1 MNLDLYRKRQVA
13 YGGSS
18 SIDKLDYRNKQLFNR
33 ALQESFN
40 AEEVVLNNKDWRALI
55 LEDKLTLELDQKWI
69 GMPLESNLKPG
80 DVIHVKRNDV
90 RWIMVQTD
98 LSERSF
104 CRCVGK
110 RCVVEITWR
119 DEDDNVHSSWAA
131 LRGPT
136 ETSIKTEARK
146 HILFDQGNEK
156 VALWLPDTPETKS
169 LRRYKHI
176 MVKGETWEIA
186 SVDYLTTP
194 GILELNLVE
203 AQDNRDLDNTSLG
216 IARDNKFTFTNVFDK
231 DLDFQLNT
239 YISLEP
245 YLTKDGV
252 DITEEKESEFIFTC
266 YPDTYTYDEV
276 HLGVSFS
283 ELGNY
288 HITIGYPNMK
298 MVKEYDIE
306 IKQYDTEE
314 ESYYLIKG
322 NSIIRPLVNSLESYD
337 IDYFV
342 NGVQTPITPGKWVFD
357 TRFATVKSQSTYHI
371 DLDFTGEIGTMTLQ
385 YVVGDKVLAEKE
397 ITVYSVFG

>member
-1 MNLDLYRKRQVA
+1 MNLDLYRKRQEA

-33 ALQESFN
+33 ALQERFN

-110 RCVVEITWR
+110 RCVTEITWR

-252 DITEEKESEFIFTC
+252 DITEEKESEFVFTC

-357 TRFATVKSQSTYHI
+357 TRFATVKSQSVYHI

>member
-80 DVIHVKRNDV
+80 DIIHVKRNDV

-110 RCVVEITWR
+110 RCVTEITWR

-357 TRFATVKSQSTYHI
+357 TRFATVKSQSVYHI

>member
-1 MNLDLYRKRQVA
+1 MNLDLYRKRQEA

-110 RCVVEITWR
+110 RCVTEITWR

-169 LRRYKHI
+169 LRRYTHI

-252 DITEEKESEFIFTC
+252 DITEEKESEFVFTC

-357 TRFATVKSQSTYHI
+357 TRFATVKSQSVYHI

-385 YVVGDKVLAEKE
+385 YVVDNKVLAEKE

>member
-1 MNLDLYRKRQVA
+1 MNLDLYRKRQEA

-40 AEEVVLNNKDWRALI
+40 AEEVVLNNEDWRALI

-110 RCVVEITWR
+110 RCVTEITWR

-266 YPDTYTYDEV
+266 YPDTYTYDEI

-357 TRFATVKSQSTYHI
+357 TRFATVKSQSVYHI

>member
-1 MNLDLYRKRQVA
+1 MNLDLYHKRQEA

-110 RCVVEITWR
+110 RCVTEITWR

-252 DITEEKESEFIFTC
+252 DITEEKESEFVFTC

-357 TRFATVKSQSTYHI
+357 TRFATVKSQSVYHI
-371 DLDFTGEIGTMTLQ
+371 DLDFTGEIGTMMLQ

>member
-1 MNLDLYRKRQVA
+1 MNLDLYRKRQEA

-80 DVIHVKRNDV
+80 DVIRVKRNDV

-110 RCVVEITWR
+110 RCVTEISWR

-252 DITEEKESEFIFTC
+252 DITEEKESEFVFTC

-357 TRFATVKSQSTYHI
+357 TRFATVKSQSVYHI

>member
-1 MNLDLYRKRQVA
+1 MNLDLYRKRQEA

-110 RCVVEITWR
+110 RCVTEITWR

-252 DITEEKESEFIFTC
+252 DITEEKEFEFVFTC

-385 YVVGDKVLAEKE
+385 YVVDNKVLAEKE

>member
-1 MNLDLYRKRQVA
+1 MNLDLYRKRQEA

-80 DVIHVKRNDV
+80 DVIHVKRNNV

-110 RCVVEITWR
+110 RCVTEITWR

-252 DITEEKESEFIFTC
+252 DITEEKESEFVFTC

-357 TRFATVKSQSTYHI
+357 TRFATVKSQSVYHI
-371 DLDFTGEIGTMTLQ
+371 DLDFTGEIGTMMLQ

>member
-40 AEEVVLNNKDWRALI
+40 AEEVVLNNEDWRALI

-110 RCVVEITWR
+110 RCVTEITWR

-357 TRFATVKSQSTYHI
+357 TRFATVKSQSVYHI

>member
-1 MNLDLYRKRQVA
+1 MNLDLYRKRQEA

-40 AEEVVLNNKDWRALI
+40 AEEVVLNNEDWRALI

-110 RCVVEITWR
+110 RCVTEITWR

-169 LRRYKHI
+169 LRRYTHI

-252 DITEEKESEFIFTC
+252 DITEEKESEFVFTC

-357 TRFATVKSQSTYHI
+357 TRFATVKSQSVYHI

-385 YVVGDKVLAEKE
+385 YVVDNKVLAEKE

>member
-110 RCVVEITWR
+110 RCVTEITWR

-203 AQDNRDLDNTSLG
+203 AQDNRDLDNASLG

-385 YVVGDKVLAEKE
+385 YVVGNKVLAEKE

>member
-1 MNLDLYRKRQVA
+1 MNLDLYRKRQEA

-18 SIDKLDYRNKQLFNR
+18 PIDKLDYRNKQLFNR

-110 RCVVEITWR
+110 RCVTEITWR

-252 DITEEKESEFIFTC
+252 DITEEKESEFVFTC

-357 TRFATVKSQSTYHI
+357 TRFATVKSQSVYHI

>member
-40 AEEVVLNNKDWRALI
+40 AEEVVLNNEDWRALI

-110 RCVVEITWR
+110 RCVTEITWR

-252 DITEEKESEFIFTC
+252 DITEEKESEFVFTC

-357 TRFATVKSQSTYHI
+357 TRFATVKSQSVYHI

-385 YVVGDKVLAEKE
+385 YVVGDKVLTEKE

>member
-80 DVIHVKRNDV
+80 DVIHVKRNDI

-110 RCVVEITWR
+110 RCVAEITWR

-298 MVKEYDIE
+298 MVREYDIE

-357 TRFATVKSQSTYHI
+357 TNFATVKSQSAYHI

-385 YVVGDKVLAEKE
+385 YVVGNKVLAEKE

>member
-1 MNLDLYRKRQVA
+1 MNLDLYRKRQEA

-110 RCVVEITWR
+110 RCVTEITWR

-216 IARDNKFTFTNVFDK
+216 LARDNKFTFTNVFDK

>member
-1 MNLDLYRKRQVA
+1 MNLDLYRKRQEA

-40 AEEVVLNNKDWRALI
+40 AEEVVLNNEDWRALI

-110 RCVVEITWR
+110 RCVTEITWR

-156 VALWLPDTPETKS
+156 VALWLPNTPETKS

-252 DITEEKESEFIFTC
+252 DITEEKESEFVFTC

-357 TRFATVKSQSTYHI
+357 TRFATVKSQSVYHI

>member
-1 MNLDLYRKRQVA
+1 MNLDLYRKRQEA

-40 AEEVVLNNKDWRALI
+40 AEEVVLNNEDWRALI

-110 RCVVEITWR
+110 RCVTEITWR

-252 DITEEKESEFIFTC
+252 DITEEKESEFVFTC

>member
-1 MNLDLYRKRQVA
+1 MNLDLYRKRQEA

-104 CRCVGK
+104 CKCVGK
-110 RCVVEITWR
+110 RCVTEITWR

-176 MVKGETWEIA
+176 MVKSETWEIA

-252 DITEEKESEFIFTC
+252 DITEEKESEFVFTC

-357 TRFATVKSQSTYHI
+357 TRFATVKSQSVYHI

>member
-1 MNLDLYRKRQVA
+1 MNLDLYRKRQEA

-18 SIDKLDYRNKQLFNR
+18 PIDKLDYRNKQLFNR

-110 RCVVEITWR
+110 RCVTEITWR

-252 DITEEKESEFIFTC
+252 DITEEKESEFVFTC

-357 TRFATVKSQSTYHI
+357 TRFATVKSQSVYHI
-371 DLDFTGEIGTMTLQ
+371 DLDFTGEIGTMMLQ
-385 YVVGDKVLAEKE
+385 YIVGDKVLAEKE

>member
-18 SIDKLDYRNKQLFNR
+18 PIDKLDYRNKQLFNR

-40 AEEVVLNNKDWRALI
+40 AEEVVLNNQDWRALI

-110 RCVVEITWR
+110 RCVTEITWR

-252 DITEEKESEFIFTC
+252 DITEEKESEFVFTC

-357 TRFATVKSQSTYHI
+357 TRFATVKSQSVYHI

>member
-1 MNLDLYRKRQVA
+1 MNLDLYRKRQEA

-40 AEEVVLNNKDWRALI
+40 AEEVVLNNEDWRALI

-110 RCVVEITWR
+110 RCVTEITWR
-119 DEDDNVHSSWAA
+119 DEDDNVHSNWAA

-156 VALWLPDTPETKS
+156 VALWLPDTQETKS

-252 DITEEKESEFIFTC
+252 DITEEKESEFVFTC

>member
-80 DVIHVKRNDV
+80 DVIHVKRNDI

-110 RCVVEITWR
+110 RCVAEITWR

-156 VALWLPDTPETKS
+156 VALWLPDTQETKS

-252 DITEEKESEFIFTC
+252 DITEEKESEFVFTC

-385 YVVGDKVLAEKE
+385 YVVDNKVLAEKE

>member
-110 RCVVEITWR
+110 RCVAEITWR

-156 VALWLPDTPETKS
+156 VALWLPDTQETKS

-252 DITEEKESEFIFTC
+252 DITEEKESEFVFTC

-357 TRFATVKSQSTYHI
+357 TNFATVKSQSAYHI

>member
-13 YGGSS
+13 YGGSNP
-18 SIDKLDYRNKQLFNR
+18 IDKLDYRNKQLFNR

-40 AEEVVLNNKDWRALI
+40 AEEVVLNNEDWRALI

-110 RCVVEITWR
+110 RCVTEITWR

-252 DITEEKESEFIFTC
+252 DITEEKESEFVFTC

-288 HITIGYPNMK
+288 HISIGYPNMK

-357 TRFATVKSQSTYHI
+357 TRFATVKSQSVYHI
-371 DLDFTGEIGTMTLQ
+371 DLDFTGEIGTMMLQ

>member
-40 AEEVVLNNKDWRALI
+40 AEEVVLNNEDWRALI

-110 RCVVEITWR
+110 RCVTEITWR

-266 YPDTYTYDEV
+266 YPDTYTYDEI

-357 TRFATVKSQSTYHI
+357 TRFATVKSQSVYHI

>member
-1 MNLDLYRKRQVA
+1 MNLDLYRKRQEA

-110 RCVVEITWR
+110 RCVIEITWR

-252 DITEEKESEFIFTC
+252 DITEEKESEFVFTC

-357 TRFATVKSQSTYHI
+357 TRFATVKSQSVYHI
-371 DLDFTGEIGTMTLQ
+371 DLDFTGEIGTMMLQ

>member
-69 GMPLESNLKPG
+69 GMSLESNLKPG
-80 DVIHVKRNDV
+80 DVIHVKRNDI

-110 RCVVEITWR
+110 RCVAEITWR

-252 DITEEKESEFIFTC
+252 DITEEKESEFVFTC

-306 IKQYDTEE
+306 IKQYETEI

-357 TRFATVKSQSTYHI
+357 TNFATVKSQSAYHI
-371 DLDFTGEIGTMTLQ
+371 DLDFTGEIRTMMLQ
-385 YVVGDKVLAEKE
+385 YVVGNKVLAEKE

>member
-110 RCVVEITWR
+110 RCVAEITWR

-156 VALWLPDTPETKS
+156 VALWLPDTQETKS

-252 DITEEKESEFIFTC
+252 DITEEKESEFVFTC

-298 MVKEYDIE
+298 MVREYDIE

-385 YVVGDKVLAEKE
+385 YVVDNKVLAEKE

>member
-1 MNLDLYRKRQVA
+1 MNLDLYRKRQEA

-40 AEEVVLNNKDWRALI
+40 AEEVVLNNEDWRALI

-110 RCVVEITWR
+110 RCVTEITWR

-252 DITEEKESEFIFTC
+252 DITEEKESEFVFTC
-266 YPDTYTYDEV
+266 YPDTYT
-276 HLGVSFS
+276 SS
-283 ELGNY
+283 
-288 HITIGYPNMK
+288 
-298 MVKEYDIE
+298 
-306 IKQYDTEE
+306 
-314 ESYYLIKG
+314 
-322 NSIIRPLVNSLESYD
+322 
-337 IDYFV
+337 
-342 NGVQTPITPGKWVFD
+342 
-357 TRFATVKSQSTYHI
+357 
-371 DLDFTGEIGTMTLQ
+371 
-385 YVVGDKVLAEKE
+385 
-397 ITVYSVFG
+397 

>member
-1 MNLDLYRKRQVA
+1 MNLDLYRKRQEA

-40 AEEVVLNNKDWRALI
+40 AEEVVLNNEDWRALI

-80 DVIHVKRNDV
+80 DVVHVKRNDV

-110 RCVVEITWR
+110 RCVTEITWR

-252 DITEEKESEFIFTC
+252 DITEEKESEFVFTC

-357 TRFATVKSQSTYHI
+357 TRFATVKSQSVYHI

>member
-1 MNLDLYRKRQVA
+1 MNLDLYRKRQEA

-110 RCVVEITWR
+110 RCVTEITWR

-357 TRFATVKSQSTYHI
+357 TRFATIKSQSVYHI

-385 YVVGDKVLAEKE
+385 YVVDNKVLAEKE

>member
-1 MNLDLYRKRQVA
+1 MNLDLYRKRQEA

-90 RWIMVQTD
+90 HWIMVQTD

-110 RCVVEITWR
+110 RCVTEITWR

-288 HITIGYPNMK
+288 HITTGYPNMK

-357 TRFATVKSQSTYHI
+357 TRFATVKSQSVYHI

>member
-1 MNLDLYRKRQVA
+1 MNLDLYRKRQEA

-110 RCVVEITWR
+110 RCVIEITWR

>member
-1 MNLDLYRKRQVA
+1 MNLDLYRKRQEA

-40 AEEVVLNNKDWRALI
+40 AEEVVLNNEDWRALI

-110 RCVVEITWR
+110 RCVTEITWR

-156 VALWLPDTPETKS
+156 VALWLPDTPETKN

-252 DITEEKESEFIFTC
+252 DITEEKESEFVFTC

-357 TRFATVKSQSTYHI
+357 TRFATVKSQSVYHI

>member
-40 AEEVVLNNKDWRALI
+40 AEEVILNNKDWRALI

-203 AQDNRDLDNTSLG
+203 AQDNRDLDNASLG

-252 DITEEKESEFIFTC
+252 DITEEKESEFVFTC

>member
-80 DVIHVKRNDV
+80 DVIHVKRNDI

-110 RCVVEITWR
+110 RCVAEITWR

-252 DITEEKESEFIFTC
+252 DITEEKESEFVFTC

-298 MVKEYDIE
+298 MVREYDIE

-357 TRFATVKSQSTYHI
+357 TNFATVKSQSTYHI

-385 YVVGDKVLAEKE
+385 YVVGNKVLAEKE

>member
-1 MNLDLYRKRQVA
+1 MNLDLYRKRQEA

-40 AEEVVLNNKDWRALI
+40 AEEVVLNNEDWRALI

-110 RCVVEITWR
+110 RCVTEITWR

-203 AQDNRDLDNTSLG
+203 AQDDRDLDNTSLG

-357 TRFATVKSQSTYHI
+357 TRFATVKSQSVYHI

>member
-1 MNLDLYRKRQVA
+1 MNLDLYRKRQEA

-110 RCVVEITWR
+110 RCVTEITWR

-266 YPDTYTYDEV
+266 YPDTYIYDEV

-357 TRFATVKSQSTYHI
+357 TRFATVKSQSVYHI

>member
-1 MNLDLYRKRQVA
+1 MNLDLYRKRQEA

-110 RCVVEITWR
+110 RCVTEITWR

-252 DITEEKESEFIFTC
+252 DITEEKGSEFVFTC

-357 TRFATVKSQSTYHI
+357 TRFATVKSQSVYHI

-385 YVVGDKVLAEKE
+385 YVVDNKVLAEKE